1 MRKLIG
7 CCILSCITFLSCA
20 QTTAVSS
27 EQESYAVDTLVT
39 DLTMPWSMAFLPD
52 GSMLITEKG
61 GKLKHFDPRTETV
74 KEIKG
79 MPEVYVRGQGG
90 LFDLELHPNYD
101 ENGWIYITHA
111 YAEGGNEGNTALMR
125 AKLEGDE
132 LVEQEVLFKGTPLR
146 DSNPHF
152 GGRIEFDKQGY
163 LYLSIGDRGAMEE
176 AQNPENVLG
185 TVMRFNDDGSIPEDN
200 PFVNDKSK
208 RPEIFSYGHRNPQ
221 GMAMH
226 PETGEIWEH
235 EHGPQGG
242 DEINIVRKGNNY
254 GWPVISYGINYDNTI
269 LTDIREKEGMQQPV
283 WYYVPS
289 IAPCGMDFYTGD
301 KFENWKGDLFVGSL
315 KFRYIERLEIAEDR
329 VISSEILLEDIGRVR
344 TVREGHDGNLYVVVE
359 APGMI
364 VRMSPAPADKASV
377 NE

>member
-1 MRKLIG
+1 MKKLIS
-7 CCILSCITFLSCA
+7 CCIFTCITFFSCA
-20 QTTAVSS
+20 QSVIST
-27 EQESYAVDTLVT
+27 EQESYTVDTVLT
-39 DLTMPWSMAFLPD
+39 DLTIPWSMAFLPD
-52 GSMLITEKG
+52 GSMLVTERG
-61 GKLKHFDPRTETV
+61 GKLKHFNPQTQAV

-79 MPEVYVRGQGG
+79 LPEVYVRGQGG
-90 LFDLELHPNYD
+90 LFDLELHPDYE

-111 YAEGGNEGNTALMR
+111 YSEGGNEGNTALMR

-146 DSNPHF
+146 DAGQHF
-152 GGRIEFDKQGY
+152 GGRIEFDRDGY
-163 LYLSIGDRGAMEE
+163 LYLSIGDRGSREN

-200 PFVNDKSK
+200 PFVNDSGK

-221 GMAMH
+221 GMAMN
-226 PETGEIWEH
+226 PASGEIWEH

-254 GWPVISYGINYDNTI
+254 GWPVISYGINYDNTTF
-269 LTDIREKEGMQQPV
+269 TDIREKEGMQQPV

-301 KFENWKGDLFVGSL
+301 KFKNWQGDLFVGSL
-315 KFRYIERLEIAEDR
+315 KFRYVERLELDGDR
-329 VISSEILLEDIGRVR
+329 VISSEKLLEDIGRVR
-344 TVREGHDGNLYVVVE
+344 TVREGPDGNIYVVVE
-359 APGMI
+359 GPGMI
-364 VRMSPAPADKASV
+364 VRMVPAAMDKASL
-377 NE
+377 EE